1 MLRPEN
7 QIVHQL
13 SPADRRQLLDH
24 CEPFELVLSAE
35 LSVRG
40 EPLAYAHFPN
50 EGFLSL
56 VIDVDSHPPL
66 EVGMVGVE
74 SMLGS
79 ELILGTAATPWR
91 ALVQGAGSSW
101 RIAAA
106 QLRVQVEAIPAL
118 QKLVQA
124 CLLARLHQQTLASA
138 CQRYHAIAP
147 RLARWLL
154 MSEDRSRTESFHVTQ
169 EFMALML
176 GVRRVGVTEA
186 ASHFQD
192 TGLIAYHRGELT
204 VLNRA
209 ALEAQACSCYVA
221 DKEIHHRLMKAHV

>member
-1 MLRPEN
+1 M
-7 QIVHQL
+7 
-13 SPADRRQLLDH
+13 DH
-24 CEPFELVLSAE
+24 CEPFELILSAE
-35 LSVRG
+35 LSARG
-40 EPLAYAHFPN
+40 EPLAHAHFPN

-56 VIDVDSHPPL
+56 VVDVDTHPPL
-66 EVGMVGVE
+66 EVGMLGVE

-101 RIAAA
+101 RISAAA
-106 QLRVQVEAIPAL
+106 LRAQSDALPAL
-118 QKLVQA
+118 KTLLQASLLV
-124 CLLARLHQQTLASA
+124 RLHQQTLASA

-154 MSEDRSRTESFHVTQ
+154 MSEDRSRTKSFHVTQ

-192 TGLIAYHRGELT
+192 SGLIAYHRGELT
-204 VLNRA
+204 VLDRA

-221 DKEIHHRLMKAHV
+221 DKTIYSRLMKARS